1 VTRDATPG
9 FLRLLVHYLKY
20 GNPMT
25 KKLGYCLL
33 SFVDMP
39 IEEMGEIAYEA
50 EDLGYDR
57 AYTTESL
64 TDSLAIHMVMAM
76 KTSRIVVGSFIA
88 IIYHRHPHIAAQGAV
103 AISEMSG
110 GRYILGLGLGHPP
123 RVKGM
128 GMKMGKPSED
138 IRNYV
143 KEVRGLLEGRRVY
156 DIPTQT
162 YQGEELRFRLPK
174 NPVPV
179 YTAAVGEKMTQL
191 GGELSDGLMLYM
203 VPHSRLRQLIDA
215 RDRGAKGAG
224 RKPSD
229 VEVNLGVHTFLSN
242 DLEVAR
248 DKARETLTYW
258 LALPAYNSSI
268 RESGYEKEADELKDA
283 FARGDQEALRDG
295 ITDAIIDEFCLV
307 GPPERCCER
316 LDAFR
321 EAGVDVP
328 IMMIDPA
335 EPGEDYPSAMR
346 RTLKGLAP
354 SD

>member
-1 VTRDATPG
+1 
-9 FLRLLVHYLKY
+9 
-20 GNPMT
+20 MT

-39 IEEMGEIAYEA
+39 IAEMGEVAREA

-64 TDSLAIHMVMAM
+64 TDSLAIHMVMAI
-76 KTSRIVVGSFIA
+76 KTTRIVVGSFIA

-128 GMKMGKPSED
+128 GMKMGKPRVD
-138 IRNYV
+138 MRRYV
-143 KEVRGLLEGRRVY
+143 TEVRGLLEGRRVY
-156 DIPTQT
+156 DMPVQT
-162 YQGEELRFRLPK
+162 YQGEELRFRLPEK
-174 NPVPV
+174 RLPV
-179 YTAAVGEKMTQL
+179 YTAAVGEKMTEL

-203 VPHSRLRQLIDA
+203 LPLSRMGRIIEA
-215 RDRGAKGAG
+215 RGRGAKKAG
-224 RKPSD
+224 RDPAE
-229 VEVNLGVHTFLSN
+229 VEVNLGIHTFLSSN
-242 DLEVAR
+242 LEGAR
-248 DKARETLTYW
+248 EKARETLTYW
-258 LALPAYNSSI
+258 LALPAYNASI
-268 RESGYEKEADELKDA
+268 RESGYENEADELRDA
-283 FARGDQEALRDG
+283 FARGDQKALRAG

-307 GPPERCCER
+307 GPPERCRER

-321 EAGVDVP
+321 EAGAEVP
-328 IMMIDPA
+328 ILMIDPA
-335 EPGEDYPSAMR
+335 EPGESYPEAMR

-354 SD
+354 GG